1 MSGPSVTYVL
11 DTNVLL
17 ADPQAILAFPDGEVV
32 IPETV
37 LGELDKLKTTRTDQD
52 VRYRGRQISR
62 ELFEL
67 SEKGKLAD
75 GVQLEHG
82 GTLAVVSVDPSGEL
96 PREYSAKSSD
106 DRILAV
112 AYQLAR
118 SGRDVTLVTNDL
130 NMLLKAQAVELP
142 VRRYEDQ
149 RPPLIRAS
157 VLAWQ
162 RNKSYVLT
170 GFVFAFAFISLFYLV
185 YVIVIRPTQTGSG
198 TLPSQ
203 VEQQLSRSEMER
215 LQAEA
220 TLRQDPKNVPALIT
234 LGDYHYGLGLAQNSA
249 DHWRQ
254 AADFYERA
262 LQLVPNDPRVG
273 TDLAVAHF
281 YLGNLDR
288 AVALVQDVIERNPQ
302 FEQAYFNYGT
312 FLHVGKGDLRGALA
326 QYKKALTL
334 ATPDSQEA
342 QELARRISSI
352 ETSLAG
358 GAR

>member
-1 MSGPSVTYVL
+1 L

-17 ADPQAILAFPDGEVV
+17 ADPQVILAFPDAEVV

-52 VRYRGRQISR
+52 VRYRGREISR

-67 SEKGKLAD
+67 SAKGRLAD
-75 GVQLEHG
+75 GVPLEHG
-82 GTLAVVSVDPSGEL
+82 GTLSVVSVDPAGEL
-96 PREYSAKSSD
+96 PGEYSAKSSD

-118 SGRDVTLVTNDL
+118 QGRDVTLVTNDL
-130 NMLLKAQAVELP
+130 NMLLKAQAVDLP
-142 VRRYEDQ
+142 VQRYEDQ
-149 RPPLIRAS
+149 RPPLVRATLN
-157 VLAWQ
+157 VWR

-185 YVIVIRPTQTGSG
+185 YVIVIRPTQTSSG
-198 TLPSQ
+198 NLPSQ
-203 VEQQLSRSEMER
+203 VEQQLSSSDLKR
-215 LQAEA
+215 LEAEA

-234 LGDYHYGLGLAQNSA
+234 LGDYHYGLAISQDSP

-254 AADFYERA
+254 AAGYYERA
-262 LQLVPNDPRVG
+262 VALIPNDPRVG

-288 AVALVQDVIERNPQ
+288 AISLVQDVIERNPQ

-326 QYKKALTL
+326 QYKKALKL
-334 ATPDSQEA
+334 ATAGSEEA
-342 QELARRISSI
+342 QELTRRISSI